1 MLSLKNIYIRMSN
14 IIVMSDS
21 IFCPDCRMLKTNC
34 VCGRYKAN
42 RDKRNSY
49 QDTKNYNVSG
59 SGNNKRYNNGKTE
72 RSSGRK
78 NSFGNK
84 DNMFNRKNT
93 SPEKPKG
100 LYMYENRE
108 PVRVD
113 EEELNFGSGEIYDIA
128 AHDLPKEVIE
138 SLKEEYPE
146 IPENIIENFPFERP
160 REGQLEIIADI
171 EEAISKGYRYIIL
184 EAGTGTGKSAVAT
197 TLARMYESAYILT
210 MTKQLQKQYADEFDF
225 PLVKG
230 RSNFNCL
237 KEGLESTCDMGAC
250 KTALKSS
257 KFFCP
262 YGISKNP
269 TLTGDIAFQDSFGG
283 DIFFQTDDHCYY
295 WQQKANSINSP
306 ITLMNYDYAILE
318 LNYVKHFSKRSLL
331 ILDEAHNIEDKLMK
345 TMEIN
350 LYNRQLE
357 KDIKKV
363 ISQETLRNQD
373 VGQWIMEID
382 AIQGHYSDIDVKELP
397 SNKADRIGSTIR
409 RLKSLKTNLEN
420 EPGNWVIDADEN
432 GVSFKPLRVHQ
443 YAEDYLFKHGDV
455 VIFLSATILS
465 HKLFSKWLGLNPRDV
480 YHIKVDSPF
489 SVEKRPIELN
499 LAGKMSKGRVK
510 QSAPKS
516 IEILQKILARH
527 EGDKGLI
534 HTHSYN
540 CQNYITS
547 HLYNSRLISHNSTN
561 RERVLSYFEK
571 DDNPLVL
578 VSPSMSEG
586 VDLPYDKCRFQVIY
600 KIPFPYLG
608 DMQIN
613 KRMKKDQRWY
623 AYKTAMT
630 LMQAYGRGM
639 RAEDDS
645 CVTYILDSDIKM
657 ILKSPLYRSLIPEFF
672 KEAIVINDDRII

>member
-1 MLSLKNIYIRMSN
+1 
-14 IIVMSDS
+14 MSDS
-21 IFCPDCRMLKTNC
+21 IFCPNCGMLKKNC
-34 VCGRYKAN
+34 VCGKYVAERTK
-42 RDKRNSY
+42 KPY
-49 QDTKNYNVSG
+49 QKKEKKSKGTYFSKS
-59 SGNNKRYNNGKTE
+59 NKSK
-72 RSSGRK
+72 RSSSIK
-78 NSFGNK
+78 
-84 DNMFNRKNT
+84 
-93 SPEKPKG
+93 KPKG
-100 LYMYENRE
+100 LYQYENRN
-108 PVRVD
+108 PVTVSED
-113 EEELNFGSGEIYDIA
+113 LDVPNAEIYDIA
-128 AHDLPKEVIE
+128 EHDLPQEVIDR
-138 SLKEEYPE
+138 LKEEYPE
-146 IPENIIENFPFERP
+146 IPEQIIENFPFENP

-171 EEAISKGYRYIIL
+171 EEAISKGYKYIIL

-230 RSNFNCL
+230 RGNFDCL
-237 KEGLESTCDMGAC
+237 KDGFDVTCDMGAC
-250 KTALKSS
+250 KTAPKSS

-269 TLTGDIAFQDSFGG
+269 TLTGELAFQDSFGG
-283 DIFFQTDDHCYY
+283 DVFFQTNDHCKY
-295 WQQKANSINSP
+295 WQQKANAINSP

-318 LNYVKHFSKRSLL
+318 LNYVKHFGKRSLL
-331 ILDEAHNIEDKLMK
+331 ILDEAHNIEDKLMR

-363 ISQETLRNQD
+363 ISPQTLKSAEK
-373 VGQWIMEID
+373 GEWIMEID
-382 AIQGHYSDIDVKELP
+382 AIQGHYSDIEIKDLP
-397 SNKADRIGSTIR
+397 TNKADRINSTIAK
-409 RLKSLKTNLEN
+409 LKSLKTNLEK
-420 EPGNWVIDADEN
+420 EPGNWVIDADEH
-432 GVSFKPLRVHQ
+432 GVSFKPLRVNH

-465 HKLFSKWLGLNPRDV
+465 HKMFSKWLGLDPREV
-480 YHIKVDSPF
+480 YHIQVDSPF

-499 LAGKMSKGRVK
+499 LAGKMSKSRVK

-516 IEILQKILARH
+516 IEILQKILKRH
-527 EGDKGLI
+527 EGEKGLI
-534 HTHSYN
+534 HTHSYK
-540 CQNYITS
+540 CQQYIINN
-547 HLYNSRLISHNSTN
+547 LYSNRLISHGNNN
-561 RERVLSYFEK
+561 RERVLKYFEE
-571 DDNPLVL
+571 DENPLVL

-608 DMQIN
+608 DKQVHM
-613 KRMKKDQRWY
+613 RMKKDQRWY

-645 CVTYILDSDIKM
+645 CVTYILDSDIQM
-657 ILKSPLYRSLIPEFF
+657 LLKSPLYKSLIPEFF
-672 KEAIVINDDRII
+672 KEAIVINDDKII

>member
-1 MLSLKNIYIRMSN
+1 MSG
-14 IIVMSDS
+14 S
-21 IFCPDCRMLKTNC
+21 IFCPNCGMLKKNC
-34 VCGRYKAN
+34 VCGKYVAERTK
-42 RDKRNSY
+42 KPY
-49 QDTKNYNVSG
+49 QKKEKKSKGTYFSKS
-59 SGNNKRYNNGKTE
+59 NKSK
-72 RSSGRK
+72 SSSSIK
-78 NSFGNK
+78 
-84 DNMFNRKNT
+84 
-93 SPEKPKG
+93 KPKG
-100 LYMYENRE
+100 LYQYENRN
-108 PVRVD
+108 PVTVSED
-113 EEELNFGSGEIYDIA
+113 LDVPNAEIYDIA
-128 AHDLPKEVIE
+128 EHDLPQEVIDR
-138 SLKEEYPE
+138 LKEEYPE
-146 IPENIIENFPFERP
+146 IPEQIIENFPFENP

-171 EEAISKGYRYIIL
+171 EEAISKGYKYIIL

-230 RSNFNCL
+230 RGNFDCL
-237 KEGLESTCDMGAC
+237 KDGFDVTCDMGAC
-250 KTALKSS
+250 KTAPKSS

-269 TLTGDIAFQDSFGG
+269 TLTGELAFQDSFGG
-283 DIFFQTDDHCYY
+283 DVFFQTNDHCKY
-295 WQQKANSINSP
+295 WQQKANAINSP

-318 LNYVKHFSKRSLL
+318 LNYVKHFGKRSLL
-331 ILDEAHNIEDKLMK
+331 ILDEARNIEDKLMR

-363 ISQETLRNQD
+363 ISPQTLKSAEK
-373 VGQWIMEID
+373 GEWIMEID
-382 AIQGHYSDIDVKELP
+382 AIQGHYSDIEIKDLP
-397 SNKADRIGSTIR
+397 TNKADRINSTIAK
-409 RLKSLKTNLEN
+409 LKSLKTNLEK
-420 EPGNWVIDADEN
+420 EPGNWVIDADEH
-432 GVSFKPLRVHQ
+432 GVSFKPLRVNH

-465 HKLFSKWLGLNPRDV
+465 HKMFSKWLGLDPREV
-480 YHIKVDSPF
+480 YHIQVDSPF

-499 LAGKMSKGRVK
+499 LAGKMSKSRVK

-516 IEILQKILARH
+516 IEILQKILKRH
-527 EGDKGLI
+527 EGEKGLI
-534 HTHSYN
+534 HTHSYK
-540 CQNYITS
+540 CQQYIINN
-547 HLYNSRLISHNSTN
+547 LYSNRLISHGNNN
-561 RERVLSYFEK
+561 RERVLKYFEE
-571 DDNPLVL
+571 DENPLVL

-608 DMQIN
+608 DKQVHM
-613 KRMKKDQRWY
+613 RMKKDQRWY

-645 CVTYILDSDIKM
+645 CVTYILDSDIQM
-657 ILKSPLYRSLIPEFF
+657 LLKSPLYKSLIPEFF
-672 KEAIVINDDRII
+672 KEAIVINDDKII

>member
-1 MLSLKNIYIRMSN
+1 
-14 IIVMSDS
+14 MSDS
-21 IFCPDCRMLKTNC
+21 IFCPNCGMLKKNC
-34 VCGRYKAN
+34 VCGKYVAERTK
-42 RDKRNSY
+42 KPY
-49 QDTKNYNVSG
+49 QKKEKKSKGTYFSKP
-59 SGNNKRYNNGKTE
+59 NKSKSP
-72 RSSGRK
+72 SS
-78 NSFGNK
+78 FNK
-84 DNMFNRKNT
+84 
-93 SPEKPKG
+93 KPKG
-100 LYMYENRE
+100 LYQYENRS
-108 PVRVD
+108 PVTVS
-113 EEELNFGSGEIYDIA
+113 EELEVPYAEVYDIA
-128 AHDLPKEVIE
+128 EHDLPPEVIDR
-138 SLKEEYPE
+138 LKEEYPE
-146 IPENIIENFPFERP
+146 IPEQIIENFPFENP

-171 EEAISKGYRYIIL
+171 EEAISKGYKYIIL

-230 RSNFNCL
+230 RGNFDCL
-237 KEGLESTCDMGAC
+237 KDGFEVTCDMGAC
-250 KTALKSS
+250 KTAPKSS

-269 TLTGDIAFQDSFGG
+269 TLTGDLAFQDSFGS
-283 DIFFQTDDHCYY
+283 DVFFQTNDHCKY
-295 WQQKANSINSP
+295 WQQKANAINSP

-318 LNYVKHFSKRSLL
+318 LNYVKHFGKRSLL

-363 ISQETLRNQD
+363 ISPQTLKSAEK
-373 VGQWIMEID
+373 GEWIMEID
-382 AIQGHYSDIDVKELP
+382 AIQGHYSDIEIKDLP
-397 SNKADRIGSTIR
+397 TNKADRINSTIAK
-409 RLKSLKTNLEN
+409 LKSLKTNLEK
-420 EPGNWVIDADEN
+420 EPGNWVIDADEH
-432 GVSFKPLRVHQ
+432 GVSFKPLRVNH

-465 HKLFSKWLGLNPRDV
+465 HKMFSKWLGLDPREV
-480 YHIKVDSPF
+480 YHIQVDSPF

-499 LAGKMSKGRVK
+499 LAGKMSKNRVK

-516 IEILQKILARH
+516 IEILQRILKRH
-527 EGDKGLI
+527 EGEKGLI
-534 HTHSYN
+534 HTHSYK
-540 CQNYITS
+540 CQQYIINN
-547 HLYNSRLISHNSTN
+547 LYSNRLISHGNNN
-561 RERVLSYFEK
+561 RERVLKYFEE
-571 DDNPLVL
+571 DENPLVL

-608 DMQIN
+608 DKQVHM
-613 KRMKKDQRWY
+613 RMKKDQRWY

-645 CVTYILDSDIKM
+645 CVTYILDSDIQM
-657 ILKSPLYRSLIPEFF
+657 LLKSPLYKSLIPEFF
-672 KEAIVINDDRII
+672 KEAIVINDDKII

>member
-1 MLSLKNIYIRMSN
+1 
-14 IIVMSDS
+14 MSDS
-21 IFCPDCRMLKTNC
+21 IFCPDCGMLKTNC
-34 VCGRYKAN
+34 VCGKYTA
-42 RDKRNSY
+42 DKRKKPIKEKKNKGTYFSSSNNSKSSS
-49 QDTKNYNVSG
+49 KNKKSNG
-59 SGNNKRYNNGKTE
+59 S
-72 RSSGRK
+72 
-78 NSFGNK
+78 
-84 DNMFNRKNT
+84 
-93 SPEKPKG
+93 KG
-100 LYMYENRE
+100 LYLYENRK
-108 PVRVD
+108 PVTVSED
-113 EEELNFGSGEIYDIA
+113 LDVPSAEIYDIA
-128 AHDLPKEVIE
+128 EHDLPQEVID

-146 IPENIIENFPFERP
+146 IPEQIIENFPFEQP

-171 EEAISKGYRYIIL
+171 EDAISKGYKYIIL
-184 EAGTGTGKSAVAT
+184 EAGTGTGKSAVAS

-230 RSNFNCL
+230 RGNFDCL
-237 KEGLESTCDMGAC
+237 KDGLEVTCDMGAC
-250 KTALKSS
+250 KTAPKNS

-269 TLTGDIAFQDSFGG
+269 TLTGELAFQDSFAA
-283 DIFFQTDDHCYY
+283 DVFFQTDEHCNY
-295 WQQKANSINSP
+295 WQQKANAINSP

-318 LNYVKHFSKRSLL
+318 LNYVKHFGKRTLL

-363 ISQETLRNQD
+363 ISPQTLKSNEK
-373 VGQWIMEID
+373 GEWIMEID
-382 AIQGHYSDIDVKELP
+382 AIQGHYSDIEIKDLP
-397 SNKADRIGSTIR
+397 TNKADRINSTIA
-409 RLKSLKTNLEN
+409 RLKSLKTNLEK

-432 GVSFKPLRVHQ
+432 GVSFKPLRVNH

-465 HKLFSKWLGLNPRDV
+465 HKMFSKWLGLNPNEV
-480 YHIKVDSPF
+480 YHIQVDSPF

-499 LAGKMSKGRVK
+499 LAGKMSKSRVK

-516 IEILQKILARH
+516 IEILQKILKRH
-527 EGDKGLI
+527 EGEKGLI
-534 HTHSYN
+534 HTHSYK
-540 CQNYITS
+540 CQQYIINN
-547 HLYNSRLISHNSTN
+547 LYSNRLIAHGNNN
-561 RERVLSYFEK
+561 RERVLKFFEE
-571 DDNPLVL
+571 DENPLVL

-608 DMQIN
+608 DKQVHM
-613 KRMKKDQRWY
+613 RMKKDQRWY

-645 CVTYILDSDIKM
+645 CVTYILDSDILM
-657 ILKSPLYRSLIPEFF
+657 LLKSPLYKSLIPEFF

>member
-1 MLSLKNIYIRMSN
+1 
-14 IIVMSDS
+14 MSDS
-21 IFCPDCRMLKTNC
+21 IFCPNCGMLKKNC
-34 VCGRYKAN
+34 VCGKYVAERTK
-42 RDKRNSY
+42 KPY
-49 QDTKNYNVSG
+49 QKKEKKSKGTYFSKP
-59 SGNNKRYNNGKTE
+59 NKSKSP
-72 RSSGRK
+72 SS
-78 NSFGNK
+78 FNK
-84 DNMFNRKNT
+84 
-93 SPEKPKG
+93 KPKG
-100 LYMYENRE
+100 LYQYENRS
-108 PVRVD
+108 PVTVS
-113 EEELNFGSGEIYDIA
+113 EELEVPYAEVYDIA
-128 AHDLPKEVIE
+128 EHDLPPEVIDR
-138 SLKEEYPE
+138 LKEEYPE
-146 IPENIIENFPFERP
+146 IPEQIIENFPFENP

-171 EEAISKGYRYIIL
+171 EEAISKGYKYIIL

-230 RSNFNCL
+230 RGNFDCL
-237 KEGLESTCDMGAC
+237 KDGFEVTCDMGAC
-250 KTALKSS
+250 KTAPKSS

-269 TLTGDIAFQDSFGG
+269 TLTGDLAFQDSFGS
-283 DIFFQTDDHCYY
+283 DVFFQTNDHCKY
-295 WQQKANSINSP
+295 WQQKANAINSP

-318 LNYVKHFSKRSLL
+318 LNYVKHFGKRSLL

-363 ISQETLRNQD
+363 ISPQTLKSAEK
-373 VGQWIMEID
+373 GEWIMEID
-382 AIQGHYSDIDVKELP
+382 AIQGHYSDIEIKDLP
-397 SNKADRIGSTIR
+397 TNKADRINSTIAK
-409 RLKSLKTNLEN
+409 LKSLKTNLEK
-420 EPGNWVIDADEN
+420 ETGNWVIDADEH
-432 GVSFKPLRVHQ
+432 GVSFKPLRVNH

-465 HKLFSKWLGLNPRDV
+465 HKMFSKWLGLDPREV
-480 YHIKVDSPF
+480 YHIQVDSPF

-499 LAGKMSKGRVK
+499 LAGKMSKNRVK

-516 IEILQKILARH
+516 IEILQRILKRH
-527 EGDKGLI
+527 EGEKGLI
-534 HTHSYN
+534 HTHSYK
-540 CQNYITS
+540 CQQYIINN
-547 HLYNSRLISHNSTN
+547 LYSNRLISHGNNN
-561 RERVLSYFEK
+561 RERVLKYFEE
-571 DDNPLVL
+571 DENPLVL

-608 DMQIN
+608 DKQVHM
-613 KRMKKDQRWY
+613 RMKKDQRWY

-645 CVTYILDSDIKM
+645 CVTYILDSDIQM
-657 ILKSPLYRSLIPEFF
+657 LLKSPLYKSLIPEFF

>member
-1 MLSLKNIYIRMSN
+1 
-14 IIVMSDS
+14 MSDS
-21 IFCPDCRMLKTNC
+21 IFCPNCGMLKKNC
-34 VCGRYKAN
+34 VCGKYVAERTK
-42 RDKRNSY
+42 KPY
-49 QDTKNYNVSG
+49 QKKEKKSKGTYFSKS
-59 SGNNKRYNNGKTE
+59 NKSK
-72 RSSGRK
+72 SSSSIK
-78 NSFGNK
+78 
-84 DNMFNRKNT
+84 
-93 SPEKPKG
+93 KPKG
-100 LYMYENRE
+100 LYQYENRN
-108 PVRVD
+108 PVTVSED
-113 EEELNFGSGEIYDIA
+113 LDVPNAEIYDIA
-128 AHDLPKEVIE
+128 EHDLPQEVIDR
-138 SLKEEYPE
+138 LKEEYPE
-146 IPENIIENFPFERP
+146 IPEQIIENFPFENP

-171 EEAISKGYRYIIL
+171 EEAISKGYKYIIL

-230 RSNFNCL
+230 RGNFDCL
-237 KEGLESTCDMGAC
+237 KDGFDVTCDMGAC
-250 KTALKSS
+250 KTAPKSS

-269 TLTGDIAFQDSFGG
+269 TLTGELAFQDSFGG
-283 DIFFQTDDHCYY
+283 DVFFQTNDHCKY
-295 WQQKANSINSP
+295 WQQKANAINSP

-318 LNYVKHFSKRSLL
+318 LNYVKHFGKRSLL
-331 ILDEAHNIEDKLMK
+331 ILDEAHNIEDKLMR

-363 ISQETLRNQD
+363 ISPQTLKSAEK
-373 VGQWIMEID
+373 GEWIMEID
-382 AIQGHYSDIDVKELP
+382 AIQGHYSDIEIKDLP
-397 SNKADRIGSTIR
+397 TNKADRINSTIAK
-409 RLKSLKTNLEN
+409 LKSLKTNLEK
-420 EPGNWVIDADEN
+420 EPGNWVIDADEH
-432 GVSFKPLRVHQ
+432 GVSFKPLRVNH

-465 HKLFSKWLGLNPRDV
+465 HKMFSKWLGLDPREV
-480 YHIKVDSPF
+480 YHIQVDSPF

-499 LAGKMSKGRVK
+499 LAGKMSKSRVK

-516 IEILQKILARH
+516 IEILQKILKRH
-527 EGDKGLI
+527 EGEKGLI
-534 HTHSYN
+534 HTHSYK
-540 CQNYITS
+540 CQQYIINN
-547 HLYNSRLISHNSTN
+547 LYSNRLISHGNNN
-561 RERVLSYFEK
+561 RERVLKYFEE
-571 DDNPLVL
+571 DENPLVL

-608 DMQIN
+608 DKQVHM
-613 KRMKKDQRWY
+613 RMKKDQRWY

-645 CVTYILDSDIKM
+645 CVTYILDSDIQM
-657 ILKSPLYRSLIPEFF
+657 LLKSPLYKSLIPEFF
-672 KEAIVINDDRII
+672 KEAIVINDDKII

>member
-1 MLSLKNIYIRMSN
+1 MSN
-14 IIVMSDS
+14 S
-21 IFCPDCRMLKTNC
+21 IFCPNCGMLKSNC
-34 VCGRYKAN
+34 VCGKYVADRTKKPYVKKEKKN
-42 RDKRNSY
+42 NSS
-49 QDTKNYNVSG
+49 NSG
-59 SGNNKRYNNGKTE
+59 A
-72 RSSGRK
+72 
-78 NSFGNK
+78 
-84 DNMFNRKNT
+84 
-93 SPEKPKG
+93 KG
-100 LYMYENRE
+100 LYQYENRK
-108 PVRVD
+108 PITVS
-113 EEELNFGSGEIYDIA
+113 EEMDLPYAEVYDIA
-128 AHDLPKEVIE
+128 EHDLPQEVIDR
-138 SLKEEYPE
+138 LKEEYPE
-146 IPENIIENFPFERP
+146 IPEQIIENFPFENP
-160 REGQLEIIADI
+160 REGQLDIIADI
-171 EEAISKGYRYIIL
+171 EEAISKGYKYIIL

-230 RSNFNCL
+230 RGNFDCL
-237 KEGLESTCDMGAC
+237 KDGLEVTCDMGAC
-250 KTALKSS
+250 KTAPKNS

-269 TLTGDIAFQDSFGG
+269 TLTGELAFKDSFGS
-283 DIFFQTDDHCYY
+283 DIFFQTTDHCNY

-318 LNYVKHFSKRSLL
+318 LNYVKHFGKRTLL

-363 ISQETLRNQD
+363 ISPQTLKSAEK
-373 VGQWIMEID
+373 GEWIMEID
-382 AIQGHYSDIDVKELP
+382 AIQGHYSDIEIKDLP
-397 SNKADRIGSTIR
+397 TNKADRINSTIAK
-409 RLKSLKTNLEN
+409 LKSLKTNLEK

-432 GVSFKPLRVHQ
+432 GVSFKPLRVNH

-465 HKLFSKWLGLNPRDV
+465 HKMFSKWLGLDPREV
-480 YHIKVDSPF
+480 YHIQVDSPF

-499 LAGKMSKGRVK
+499 LAGKMSKSRVK

-516 IEILQKILARH
+516 IEILQKILKRH
-527 EGDKGLI
+527 EGEKGLI
-534 HTHSYN
+534 HTHSYK
-540 CQNYITS
+540 CQQYIIN
-547 HLYNSRLISHNSTN
+547 HLYSNRLISHGNNN
-561 RERVLSYFEK
+561 RERVLKFFEE
-571 DDNPLVL
+571 DENPLVL

-608 DMQIN
+608 DKQVHM
-613 KRMKKDQRWY
+613 RMKKDQRWY

-645 CVTYILDSDIKM
+645 CVTYILDSDIQM
-657 ILKSPLYRSLIPEFF
+657 ILKSPLYKSLIPEFF
-672 KEAIVINDDRII
+672 KEAIIINDDRIV

>member
-1 MLSLKNIYIRMSN
+1 
-14 IIVMSDS
+14 MSDS
-21 IFCPDCRMLKTNC
+21 IFCPNCGMLKKNC
-34 VCGRYKAN
+34 VCGKYVAERTK
-42 RDKRNSY
+42 KPY
-49 QDTKNYNVSG
+49 QKKEKKSKGTYFSKS
-59 SGNNKRYNNGKTE
+59 NKSK
-72 RSSGRK
+72 SSSSIK
-78 NSFGNK
+78 
-84 DNMFNRKNT
+84 
-93 SPEKPKG
+93 KPKG
-100 LYMYENRE
+100 LYQYENRN
-108 PVRVD
+108 PVTVSED
-113 EEELNFGSGEIYDIA
+113 LDVPNAEIYDIA
-128 AHDLPKEVIE
+128 EHDLPQEVIDR
-138 SLKEEYPE
+138 LKEEYPE
-146 IPENIIENFPFERP
+146 IPEQIIENFPFENP

-171 EEAISKGYRYIIL
+171 EEAISKGYKYIIL

-230 RSNFNCL
+230 RGNFDCL
-237 KEGLESTCDMGAC
+237 KDGFDVTCDMGAC
-250 KTALKSS
+250 KTAPKSS

-269 TLTGDIAFQDSFGG
+269 TLTGELAFQDSFGG
-283 DIFFQTDDHCYY
+283 DVFFQTNDHCKY
-295 WQQKANSINSP
+295 WQQKANAINSP

-318 LNYVKHFSKRSLL
+318 LNYVKHFGKRSLL
-331 ILDEAHNIEDKLMK
+331 ILDEAHNIEDKLMR

-363 ISQETLRNQD
+363 ISPQTLKSAEK
-373 VGQWIMEID
+373 GEWIMEID
-382 AIQGHYSDIDVKELP
+382 AIQGHYSDIEIKDLP
-397 SNKADRIGSTIR
+397 TNKADRINSTIAK
-409 RLKSLKTNLEN
+409 LKSLKTNLEK
-420 EPGNWVIDADEN
+420 EPGNWVIDADEH
-432 GVSFKPLRVHQ
+432 GVSFKPLRVNH

-465 HKLFSKWLGLNPRDV
+465 HKMFSKWLGLDPREV
-480 YHIKVDSPF
+480 YHIQVDSPF

-499 LAGKMSKGRVK
+499 LAGKMSKSRVK

-516 IEILQKILARH
+516 IEILQKILKRH
-527 EGDKGLI
+527 EGEKGLI
-534 HTHSYN
+534 HTHSYK
-540 CQNYITS
+540 CQQYIINN
-547 HLYNSRLISHNSTN
+547 LYSNRLISHGNNN
-561 RERVLSYFEK
+561 RERVLKYFEE
-571 DDNPLVL
+571 DENPLVL

-608 DMQIN
+608 DKQVHM
-613 KRMKKDQRWY
+613 RMKKDQRWY

-645 CVTYILDSDIKM
+645 CVTYILDSDIQM
-657 ILKSPLYRSLIPEFF
+657 LLKSPLYKSLIPEFF
-672 KEAIVINDDRII
+672 KEAIIINDDRIV

>member
-1 MLSLKNIYIRMSN
+1 
-14 IIVMSDS
+14 MSDS
-21 IFCPDCRMLKTNC
+21 IFCPNCGMLKKNC
-34 VCGRYKAN
+34 VCGKYVAERTK
-42 RDKRNSY
+42 KPY
-49 QDTKNYNVSG
+49 QKKEKKSKGTYFSKS
-59 SGNNKRYNNGKTE
+59 NKSK
-72 RSSGRK
+72 SSSSIK
-78 NSFGNK
+78 
-84 DNMFNRKNT
+84 
-93 SPEKPKG
+93 KPKG
-100 LYMYENRE
+100 LYQYENRN
-108 PVRVD
+108 PVTVSED
-113 EEELNFGSGEIYDIA
+113 LDVPNAEIYDIA
-128 AHDLPKEVIE
+128 EHDLPQEVIDR
-138 SLKEEYPE
+138 LKEEYPE
-146 IPENIIENFPFERP
+146 IPEQIIENFPFENP

-171 EEAISKGYRYIIL
+171 EEAISKGYKYIIL

-230 RSNFNCL
+230 RGNFDCL
-237 KEGLESTCDMGAC
+237 KDG
-250 KTALKSS
+250 TAPKSS

-269 TLTGDIAFQDSFGG
+269 TLTGELAFQDSFGG
-283 DIFFQTDDHCYY
+283 DVFFQTNDHCKY
-295 WQQKANSINSP
+295 WQQKANAINSP

-318 LNYVKHFSKRSLL
+318 LNYVKHFGKRSLL
-331 ILDEAHNIEDKLMK
+331 ILDEAHNIEDKLMR

-363 ISQETLRNQD
+363 ISPQTLKSAEK
-373 VGQWIMEID
+373 GEWIMEID
-382 AIQGHYSDIDVKELP
+382 AIQGHYSDIEIKDLP
-397 SNKADRIGSTIR
+397 TNKADRINSTIAK
-409 RLKSLKTNLEN
+409 LKSLKTNLEK
-420 EPGNWVIDADEN
+420 EPGNWVIDADEH
-432 GVSFKPLRVHQ
+432 GVSFKPLRVNH

-465 HKLFSKWLGLNPRDV
+465 HKMFSKWLGLDPREV
-480 YHIKVDSPF
+480 YHIQVDSPF

-499 LAGKMSKGRVK
+499 LAGKMSKSRVK

-516 IEILQKILARH
+516 IEILQKILKRH
-527 EGDKGLI
+527 EGEKGLI
-534 HTHSYN
+534 HTHSYK
-540 CQNYITS
+540 CQQYIINN
-547 HLYNSRLISHNSTN
+547 LYSNRLIYHGNNN
-561 RERVLSYFEK
+561 RERVLKYFEE
-571 DDNPLVL
+571 DENPLVL

-608 DMQIN
+608 DKQVHM
-613 KRMKKDQRWY
+613 RMKKDQRWY

-645 CVTYILDSDIKM
+645 CVTYILDSDIQM
-657 ILKSPLYRSLIPEFF
+657 LLKSPLYKSLIPEFF
-672 KEAIVINDDRII
+672 KEAIVINDDKII

>member
-1 MLSLKNIYIRMSN
+1 
-14 IIVMSDS
+14 MSDS
-21 IFCPDCRMLKTNC
+21 IFCPNCGMLKKNC
-34 VCGRYKAN
+34 VCGKYVADRTK
-42 RDKRNSY
+42 KPY
-49 QDTKNYNVSG
+49 QKKEKKSKGTYFSKP
-59 SGNNKRYNNGKTE
+59 NKSKSP
-72 RSSGRK
+72 SS
-78 NSFGNK
+78 FNK
-84 DNMFNRKNT
+84 
-93 SPEKPKG
+93 KPKG
-100 LYMYENRE
+100 LYQYENRS
-108 PVRVD
+108 PVTVS
-113 EEELNFGSGEIYDIA
+113 EELEVPYAEVYDIA
-128 AHDLPKEVIE
+128 EHDLPPEVIDR
-138 SLKEEYPE
+138 LKEEYPE
-146 IPENIIENFPFERP
+146 IPEQIIENFPFENP

-171 EEAISKGYRYIIL
+171 EEAISKGYKYIIL

-230 RSNFNCL
+230 RGNFDCL
-237 KEGLESTCDMGAC
+237 KDGFEVTCDMGAC
-250 KTALKSS
+250 KTAPKSS

-269 TLTGDIAFQDSFGG
+269 TLTGDLAFQDSFGS
-283 DIFFQTDDHCYY
+283 DVFFQTNDHCKY
-295 WQQKANSINSP
+295 WQQKANAINSP

-318 LNYVKHFSKRSLL
+318 LNYVKHFGKRSLL

-363 ISQETLRNQD
+363 ISPQTLKSAEK
-373 VGQWIMEID
+373 GEWIMEID
-382 AIQGHYSDIDVKELP
+382 AIQGHYSDIEIKDLP
-397 SNKADRIGSTIR
+397 TNKADRINSTIAK
-409 RLKSLKTNLEN
+409 LKSLKTNLEK
-420 EPGNWVIDADEN
+420 EPGNWVIDADEH
-432 GVSFKPLRVHQ
+432 GVSFKPLRVNH

-465 HKLFSKWLGLNPRDV
+465 HKMFSKWLGLDPREV
-480 YHIKVDSPF
+480 YHIQVDSPF

-499 LAGKMSKGRVK
+499 LAGKMSKNRVK

-516 IEILQKILARH
+516 IEILQRILKRH
-527 EGDKGLI
+527 EGEKGLI
-534 HTHSYN
+534 HTHSYK
-540 CQNYITS
+540 CQQYIINN
-547 HLYNSRLISHNSTN
+547 LYSNRLISHGNNN
-561 RERVLSYFEK
+561 RERVLKYFEE
-571 DDNPLVL
+571 DENPLVL

-600 KIPFPYLG
+600 KIHFPYLG
-608 DMQIN
+608 DKQVHM
-613 KRMKKDQRWY
+613 RMKKDQRWY

-645 CVTYILDSDIKM
+645 CVTYILDSDIQM
-657 ILKSPLYRSLIPEFF
+657 LLKSPLYKSLIPEFF

>member
-1 MLSLKNIYIRMSN
+1 MSN
-14 IIVMSDS
+14 S
-21 IFCPDCRMLKTNC
+21 IFCPNCGMLKSNC
-34 VCGRYKAN
+34 VCGKYVADRTKKPYVKKEKKN
-42 RDKRNSY
+42 NSS
-49 QDTKNYNVSG
+49 NSG
-59 SGNNKRYNNGKTE
+59 A
-72 RSSGRK
+72 
-78 NSFGNK
+78 
-84 DNMFNRKNT
+84 
-93 SPEKPKG
+93 KG
-100 LYMYENRE
+100 LYQYENRNPITVSE
-108 PVRVD
+108 DLDLPVAEV
-113 EEELNFGSGEIYDIA
+113 YDIA
-128 AHDLPKEVIE
+128 EHDLPQEVIDR
-138 SLKEEYPE
+138 LKEEYPE
-146 IPENIIENFPFERP
+146 IPEQIIENFPFENP
-160 REGQLEIIADI
+160 REGQLDIIADI
-171 EEAISKGYRYIIL
+171 EEAISKGYKYIIL

-230 RSNFNCL
+230 RGNFDCL
-237 KEGLESTCDMGAC
+237 KDGLEVTCDMGAC
-250 KTALKSS
+250 KTAPKNS

-269 TLTGDIAFQDSFGG
+269 TLTGELAFKDSFGS
-283 DIFFQTDDHCYY
+283 DIFFQTTDHCNY

-318 LNYVKHFSKRSLL
+318 LNYVKHFGKRTLL

-363 ISQETLRNQD
+363 ISPQTLKSAEK
-373 VGQWIMEID
+373 GEWIMEID
-382 AIQGHYSDIDVKELP
+382 AIQGHYSDIEIKDLP
-397 SNKADRIGSTIR
+397 TNKADRINSTIAK
-409 RLKSLKTNLEN
+409 LKSLKTNLEK

-432 GVSFKPLRVHQ
+432 GVSFKPLRVNH

-465 HKLFSKWLGLNPRDV
+465 HKMFSKWLGLDPREV
-480 YHIKVDSPF
+480 YHIQVDSPF

-499 LAGKMSKGRVK
+499 LAGKMSKSRVK

-516 IEILQKILARH
+516 IEILQKILKRH
-527 EGDKGLI
+527 EGEKGLI
-534 HTHSYN
+534 HTHSYK
-540 CQNYITS
+540 CQQYIVN
-547 HLYNSRLISHNSTN
+547 HLYSNRLISHGNNN
-561 RERVLSYFEK
+561 RERVLKFFEE
-571 DDNPLVL
+571 DENPLVL

-608 DMQIN
+608 DKQVHM
-613 KRMKKDQRWY
+613 RMKKDQRWY

-645 CVTYILDSDIKM
+645 CVTYILDSDIQM
-657 ILKSPLYRSLIPEFF
+657 ILKSPLYKSLIPEFF
-672 KEAIVINDDRII
+672 KEAIIINDDRII

>member
-1 MLSLKNIYIRMSN
+1 
-14 IIVMSDS
+14 MSDS
-21 IFCPDCRMLKTNC
+21 IFCPNCGMLKTNC
-34 VCGRYKAN
+34 VCEKNLAVKT
-42 RDKRNSY
+42 KRPSVKKEKKNKGTYFSNS
-49 QDTKNYNVSG
+49 
-59 SGNNKRYNNGKTE
+59 
-72 RSSGRK
+72 K
-78 NSFGNK
+78 NSK
-84 DNMFNRKNT
+84 SSSKNNQ
-93 SPEKPKG
+93 SKGSKG
-100 LYMYENRE
+100 LYLYENRK
-108 PVRVD
+108 PITV
-113 EEELNFGSGEIYDIA
+113 SGDLDLPNAEIYDIA
-128 AHDLPKEVIE
+128 EHDLPLEVIE
-138 SLKEEYPE
+138 GLKEEYPE
-146 IPENIIENFPFERP
+146 IPGQIIENFPFERP

-171 EEAISKGYRYIIL
+171 EEAISKGYKYIIL
-184 EAGTGTGKSAVAT
+184 EAGTGTGKSAVAS

-230 RSNFNCL
+230 RGNFDCL
-237 KEGLESTCDMGAC
+237 KDGLEVTCDMGAC
-250 KTALKSS
+250 KTAPKNS

-269 TLTGDIAFQDSFGG
+269 TLTGELAFQDSFAA
-283 DIFFQTDDHCYY
+283 DVFFQTNEHCNY
-295 WQQKANSINSP
+295 WQQKANAINSP

-318 LNYVKHFSKRSLL
+318 LNYVKHFGKRTLL

-363 ISQETLRNQD
+363 ISPQTLKSSEK
-373 VGQWIMEID
+373 GEWIMEID
-382 AIQGHYSDIDVKELP
+382 AIQGHYSDIDIKDLP
-397 SNKADRIGSTIR
+397 TNKADRINSTIS
-409 RLKSLKTNLEN
+409 RLKSLKTNLEK
-420 EPGNWVIDADEN
+420 EPGNWVIDADEK
-432 GVSFKPLRVHQ
+432 GVSFKPLRVNH

-465 HKLFSKWLGLNPRDV
+465 HKMFSKWLGLDPNEV
-480 YHIKVDSPF
+480 YHIQVDSPF

-499 LAGKMSKGRVK
+499 LAGKMSKNRVK

-516 IEILQKILARH
+516 IEILQKILKRH
-527 EGDKGLI
+527 EGEKGLI
-534 HTHSYN
+534 HTHSYK
-540 CQNYITS
+540 CQQYIINN
-547 HLYNSRLISHNSTN
+547 LYNNRLIAHGNNN
-561 RERVLSYFEK
+561 RERVLKFFEE

-608 DMQIN
+608 DKQVHM
-613 KRMKKDQRWY
+613 RMKKDQRWY

-630 LMQAYGRGM
+630 LVQTYGRGM
-639 RAEDDS
+639 RADDDS
-645 CVTYILDSDIKM
+645 CVTYILDSDIQM
-657 ILKSPLYRSLIPEFF
+657 LLKSPLYKSLIPEFF

>member
-1 MLSLKNIYIRMSN
+1 M
-14 IIVMSDS
+14 D
-21 IFCPDCRMLKTNC
+21 
-34 VCGRYKAN
+34 
-42 RDKRNSY
+42 
-49 QDTKNYNVSG
+49 
-59 SGNNKRYNNGKTE
+59 
-72 RSSGRK
+72 
-78 NSFGNK
+78 
-84 DNMFNRKNT
+84 
-93 SPEKPKG
+93 
-100 LYMYENRE
+100 
-108 PVRVD
+108 
-113 EEELNFGSGEIYDIA
+113 
-128 AHDLPKEVIE
+128 
-138 SLKEEYPE
+138 
-146 IPENIIENFPFERP
+146 
-160 REGQLEIIADI
+160 IIADI
-171 EEAISKGYRYIIL
+171 EEAISKGYKYIIL

-230 RSNFNCL
+230 RGNFDCL
-237 KEGLESTCDMGAC
+237 KDGLEVTCDMGAC
-250 KTALKSS
+250 KTAPKNS

-269 TLTGDIAFQDSFGG
+269 TLTGELAFKDSFGS
-283 DIFFQTDDHCYY
+283 DIFFQTTDHCNY

-318 LNYVKHFSKRSLL
+318 LNYVKHFGKRTLL

-363 ISQETLRNQD
+363 ISPQTLKSAEK
-373 VGQWIMEID
+373 GEWIMEID
-382 AIQGHYSDIDVKELP
+382 AIQGHYSDIEIKDLP
-397 SNKADRIGSTIR
+397 TNKADRINSTIAK
-409 RLKSLKTNLEN
+409 LKSLKTNLEK

-432 GVSFKPLRVHQ
+432 GVSFKPLRVNH

-465 HKLFSKWLGLNPRDV
+465 HKMFSKWLGLDPREV
-480 YHIKVDSPF
+480 YHIQVDSPF

-499 LAGKMSKGRVK
+499 LAGKMSKSRVK

-516 IEILQKILARH
+516 IEILQKILKRH
-527 EGDKGLI
+527 EGEKGLI
-534 HTHSYN
+534 HTHSYK
-540 CQNYITS
+540 CQQYIVN
-547 HLYNSRLISHNSTN
+547 HLYSNRLISHGNNN
-561 RERVLSYFEK
+561 RERVLKFFEE
-571 DDNPLVL
+571 DENPLVL

-608 DMQIN
+608 DKQVHM
-613 KRMKKDQRWY
+613 RMKKDQRWY

-645 CVTYILDSDIKM
+645 CVTYILDSDIQM
-657 ILKSPLYRSLIPEFF
+657 ILKSPLYKSLIPEFF
-672 KEAIVINDDRII
+672 KEAIIINDDRIV

>member
-1 MLSLKNIYIRMSN
+1 MS
-14 IIVMSDS
+14 VS
-21 IFCPDCRMLKTNC
+21 IFCPNCGMLKKNC
-34 VCGRYKAN
+34 VCGKYVAERTK
-42 RDKRNSY
+42 KPY
-49 QDTKNYNVSG
+49 QKKEKKSKGTYFSKS
-59 SGNNKRYNNGKTE
+59 NKSK
-72 RSSGRK
+72 SSSSIK
-78 NSFGNK
+78 
-84 DNMFNRKNT
+84 
-93 SPEKPKG
+93 KPKG
-100 LYMYENRE
+100 LYQYENRN
-108 PVRVD
+108 PVTVSED
-113 EEELNFGSGEIYDIA
+113 LDVPNAEIYDIA
-128 AHDLPKEVIE
+128 EHDLPQEVIDR
-138 SLKEEYPE
+138 LKEEYPE
-146 IPENIIENFPFERP
+146 IPEQIIENFPFENP

-171 EEAISKGYRYIIL
+171 EEAISKGYKYIIL

-230 RSNFNCL
+230 RGNFDCL
-237 KEGLESTCDMGAC
+237 KDGFDVTCDMGAC
-250 KTALKSS
+250 KTAPKSS

-269 TLTGDIAFQDSFGG
+269 TLTGELAFQDSFGG
-283 DIFFQTDDHCYY
+283 DVFFQTNDHCKY
-295 WQQKANSINSP
+295 WQQKANAINSP

-318 LNYVKHFSKRSLL
+318 LNYVKHFGKRSLL
-331 ILDEAHNIEDKLMK
+331 ILDEAHNIEDKLMR

-363 ISQETLRNQD
+363 ISPQTLKSAEK
-373 VGQWIMEID
+373 GEWIMEID
-382 AIQGHYSDIDVKELP
+382 AIQGHYSDIEIKDLP
-397 SNKADRIGSTIR
+397 TNKADRINSTIAK
-409 RLKSLKTNLEN
+409 LKSLKTNLEK
-420 EPGNWVIDADEN
+420 EPGNWVIDADEH
-432 GVSFKPLRVHQ
+432 GVSFKPLRVNH

-465 HKLFSKWLGLNPRDV
+465 HKMFSKWLGLDPREV
-480 YHIKVDSPF
+480 YHIQVDSPF

-499 LAGKMSKGRVK
+499 LAGKMSKSRVK

-516 IEILQKILARH
+516 IEILQKILKRH
-527 EGDKGLI
+527 EGEKGLI
-534 HTHSYN
+534 HTHSYK
-540 CQNYITS
+540 CQQYIINN
-547 HLYNSRLISHNSTN
+547 LYSNRLISHGNNN
-561 RERVLSYFEK
+561 RERVLKYFEE
-571 DDNPLVL
+571 DENPLVL

-608 DMQIN
+608 DKQVHM
-613 KRMKKDQRWY
+613 RMKKDQRWY

-645 CVTYILDSDIKM
+645 CVTYILDSDIQM
-657 ILKSPLYRSLIPEFF
+657 LLKSPLYKSLIPEFF
-672 KEAIVINDDRII
+672 KEAIVINDDKII

>member
-1 MLSLKNIYIRMSN
+1 MSN
-14 IIVMSDS
+14 S
-21 IFCPDCRMLKTNC
+21 IFCPNCGMLKSNC
-34 VCGRYKAN
+34 VCGKYVADRTKKPYVKKEKKN
-42 RDKRNSY
+42 NSS
-49 QDTKNYNVSG
+49 NSG
-59 SGNNKRYNNGKTE
+59 A
-72 RSSGRK
+72 
-78 NSFGNK
+78 
-84 DNMFNRKNT
+84 
-93 SPEKPKG
+93 KG
-100 LYMYENRE
+100 LYQYENRK
-108 PVRVD
+108 PITVS
-113 EEELNFGSGEIYDIA
+113 EEMDLPYAEVYDIA
-128 AHDLPKEVIE
+128 EHDLPQEVIDR
-138 SLKEEYPE
+138 LKEEYPE
-146 IPENIIENFPFERP
+146 IPEQIIENFPFENP
-160 REGQLEIIADI
+160 REGQLDIIADI
-171 EEAISKGYRYIIL
+171 EEAISKGYKYIIL

-230 RSNFNCL
+230 RGNFDCL
-237 KEGLESTCDMGAC
+237 KDGLEVTCDMGAC
-250 KTALKSS
+250 KTAPKNS
-257 KFFCP
+257 KFVCP
-262 YGISKNP
+262 DGISKYP
-269 TLTGDIAFQDSFGG
+269 TLTGELAFKDSFGS
-283 DIFFQTDDHCYY
+283 DVFFQTTDHCNY

-318 LNYVKHFSKRSLL
+318 LNYVKHFGKRTLL

-363 ISQETLRNQD
+363 ISPQTLKSAEK
-373 VGQWIMEID
+373 GEWIMEID
-382 AIQGHYSDIDVKELP
+382 AIQGHYSDIEIKDLP
-397 SNKADRIGSTIR
+397 TNKADRINSTIAK
-409 RLKSLKTNLEN
+409 LKSLKTNLEK

-432 GVSFKPLRVHQ
+432 GVSFKPLRVNH

-465 HKLFSKWLGLNPRDV
+465 HKMFSKWLGLDPREV
-480 YHIKVDSPF
+480 YHIQVDSPF

-499 LAGKMSKGRVK
+499 LAGKMSKSRVK

-516 IEILQKILARH
+516 IEILQKILKRH
-527 EGDKGLI
+527 EGEKGLI
-534 HTHSYN
+534 HTHSYK
-540 CQNYITS
+540 CQQYIVN
-547 HLYNSRLISHNSTN
+547 HLYSNRLISHGNNN
-561 RERVLSYFEK
+561 RERVLKFFEE
-571 DDNPLVL
+571 DENPLVL

-608 DMQIN
+608 DKQVHM
-613 KRMKKDQRWY
+613 RMKKDQRWY

-645 CVTYILDSDIKM
+645 CVTYILDSDIQM
-657 ILKSPLYRSLIPEFF
+657 ILKSPLYKSLIPEFF
-672 KEAIVINDDRII
+672 KEAIIINDDRIV

>member
-1 MLSLKNIYIRMSN
+1 MP
-14 IIVMSDS
+14 
-21 IFCPDCRMLKTNC
+21 C
-34 VCGRYKAN
+34 N
-42 RDKRNSY
+42 RN
-49 QDTKNYNVSG
+49 
-59 SGNNKRYNNGKTE
+59 
-72 RSSGRK
+72 
-78 NSFGNK
+78 
-84 DNMFNRKNT
+84 
-93 SPEKPKG
+93 KG
-100 LYMYENRE
+100 LYQYENRK
-108 PVRVD
+108 PITVS
-113 EEELNFGSGEIYDIA
+113 EEMDLPYAEVYDIA
-128 AHDLPKEVIE
+128 EHDLPQEVIDR
-138 SLKEEYPE
+138 LKEEYPE
-146 IPENIIENFPFERP
+146 IPEQIIENFPFENP
-160 REGQLEIIADI
+160 REGQLDIIADI
-171 EEAISKGYRYIIL
+171 EEAISKGYKYIIL

-230 RSNFNCL
+230 RGNFDCL
-237 KEGLESTCDMGAC
+237 KDGLEVTCDMGAC
-250 KTALKSS
+250 KTAPKNS

-269 TLTGDIAFQDSFGG
+269 TLTGELAFKDSFGS
-283 DIFFQTDDHCYY
+283 DIFFQTTDHCNY

-318 LNYVKHFSKRSLL
+318 LNYVKHFGKRTLL

-363 ISQETLRNQD
+363 ISPQTLKSAEK
-373 VGQWIMEID
+373 GEWIMEID
-382 AIQGHYSDIDVKELP
+382 AIQGHYSDIEIKDLP
-397 SNKADRIGSTIR
+397 TNKADRINSTIAK
-409 RLKSLKTNLEN
+409 LKSLKTNLEN

-432 GVSFKPLRVHQ
+432 GVSFKPLRVNH

-465 HKLFSKWLGLNPRDV
+465 HKMFSKWLGLDPREV
-480 YHIKVDSPF
+480 YHIQVDSPF

-499 LAGKMSKGRVK
+499 LAGKMSKSRVK

-516 IEILQKILARH
+516 IEILQKILKRH
-527 EGDKGLI
+527 EGEKGLI
-534 HTHSYN
+534 HTHSYK
-540 CQNYITS
+540 CQQYIVN
-547 HLYNSRLISHNSTN
+547 HLYSNRLISHGNNN
-561 RERVLSYFEK
+561 RERVLKFFEE
-571 DDNPLVL
+571 DENPLVL

-608 DMQIN
+608 DKQVHM
-613 KRMKKDQRWY
+613 RMKKDQRWY

-645 CVTYILDSDIKM
+645 CVTYILDSDIQM
-657 ILKSPLYRSLIPEFF
+657 ILKSPLYKSLIPEFF
-672 KEAIVINDDRII
+672 KEAIIINDDRIV

>member
-1 MLSLKNIYIRMSN
+1 
-14 IIVMSDS
+14 MSDS
-21 IFCPDCRMLKTNC
+21 IFCPNCGMLKKNC
-34 VCGRYKAN
+34 VCGTYVADR
-42 RDKRNSY
+42 
-49 QDTKNYNVSG
+49 TKKPYVKKERK
-59 SGNNKRYNNGKTE
+59 NKKSSTK
-72 RSSGRK
+72 SGRSK
-78 NSFGNK
+78 GNYFTKSNNSKSSYSNNDGA
-84 DNMFNRKNT
+84 
-93 SPEKPKG
+93 KG
-100 LYMYENRE
+100 LYQYENRS
-108 PVRVD
+108 PVTVSED
-113 EEELNFGSGEIYDIA
+113 LDVPYAEVYDIA
-128 AHDLPKEVIE
+128 EHDLPQEVIDR
-138 SLKEEYPE
+138 LKEEYPD
-146 IPENIIENFPFERP
+146 IPEQIIENFPFENP

-171 EEAISKGYRYIIL
+171 EEAIAKGYKYIIL

-230 RSNFNCL
+230 RGNFDCL
-237 KEGLESTCDMGAC
+237 KDGFDVTCDMGAC
-250 KTALKSS
+250 KTAPKSS

-269 TLTGDIAFQDSFGG
+269 TLTGELAFQDSFGS
-283 DIFFQTDDHCYY
+283 DVFFQTTDHCKY
-295 WQQKANSINSP
+295 WQQKANAINSP

-318 LNYVKHFSKRSLL
+318 LNYVKHFGKRSLL

-363 ISQETLRNQD
+363 ISPQTLKSAEK
-373 VGQWIMEID
+373 GEWIMEID
-382 AIQGHYSDIDVKELP
+382 SIQGHYSDIEIKDLP
-397 SNKADRIGSTIR
+397 TNKADRINSTIAK
-409 RLKSLKTNLEN
+409 LKALKNNLEK
-420 EPGNWVIDADEN
+420 EPGNWVIDADEH
-432 GVSFKPLRVHQ
+432 GVSFKPLRVNH
-443 YAEDYLFKHGDV
+443 YAEDYLFKHGEV

-465 HKLFSKWLGLNPRDV
+465 HKMFSKWLGLNPDEV
-480 YHIKVDSPF
+480 YHIQVDSPF
-489 SVEKRPIELN
+489 SVEKRPIELT
-499 LAGKMSKGRVK
+499 LAGKMSKSRVR

-516 IEILQKILARH
+516 IEILQKILKRH
-527 EGDKGLI
+527 EGEKGLI
-534 HTHSYN
+534 HTNSYK
-540 CQNYITS
+540 CQRYITDN
-547 HLYNSRLISHNSTN
+547 LYNSRLISHGSNN
-561 RERVLSYFEK
+561 RERVLKFFEE

-608 DMQIN
+608 DKQIN
-613 KRMKKDQRWY
+613 MRRKKDQRWY

-630 LMQAYGRGM
+630 LVQTYGRGM

-645 CVTYILDSDIKM
+645 CVTYIVDSDIKM
-657 ILKSPLYRSLIPEFF
+657 ILNSPLYKSLIPEFF